1 MRIPPL
7 VKNNL
12 LVLMI
17 ITVFYFLYA
26 SIFLKPWKLTNFSLV
41 DDGQV
46 LIQSSSYLEDCVLR
60 LKCSKFIDQTFE
72 FGTSR
77 FRPTYWLIN
86 NIVYEVFRNNAQLHH
101 IFRVYVVGYAA
112 VILLSLALLDLS
124 VSSVF
129 VIGGALLFATNYS
142 LSENIIR
149 LGTNEPYQILFLA
162 AFSLIYLHTLVRR
175 DRRTKIPWVPI
186 FILTIT
192 VLIKESNIAI
202 LPTIFITEIL
212 VFGKKAFKRAS
223 LLAGI
228 PFIILLAGITIT
240 RFLSSTISTE
250 IPLYTS
256 NYVTSLGAII
266 AKSKENLVLLSNSLS
281 PFFKI
286 SLILLVLLMLNKTAR
301 VEFKVG
307 RVYFWGFFAL
317 FFTVILFPWEFVLER
332 YQLVA
337 VFGIIIFTMFLFDQ
351 AVKIF
356 RKYFFQV
363 KNEKMRV
370 FFNAALIVIV
380 LGLFLRGFPLN
391 LAKTVNYQS
400 RFLLVTQ
407 FEREQVRLI
416 AKYNGEKIFVNAK
429 ENINN
434 WEWLYEVPI
443 HLKFFYGI
451 EPNLEILKETIPS
464 KGYIFS
470 QVTFDKKYSGDE
482 LKKVGYEVL
491 ESKKYLVLW
500 IDPLEFRSRFF
511 SQPIS
516 TIINPPVSDYQ
527 EYYWEIGKVD

>member
-1 MRIPPL
+1 MKIPSL

-12 LVLMI
+12 LLLVV

-26 SIFLKPWKLTNFSLV
+26 SIFLKPWQLTNFSLV

-46 LIQSSSYLEDCVLR
+46 LIQSSSYLEDCFLR
-60 LKCSKFIDQTFE
+60 LKCSNFIDQTFE

-86 NIVYEVFRNNAQLHH
+86 NIVYEVFRNDAQLHH
-101 IFRVYVVGYAA
+101 IFRVYVVGYTA
-112 VILLSLALLDLS
+112 VILLSLALIDLS

-149 LGTNEPYQILFLA
+149 LGTNEPYQVLFLA

-175 DRRTKIPWVPI
+175 DRRTKIPWVLI
-186 FILTIT
+186 FILTII
-192 VLIKESNIAI
+192 VLIKESNIAV
-202 LPTIFITEIL
+202 LPAIFITEIL
-212 VFGKKAFKRAS
+212 FFGRKALKSAS

-256 NYVTSLGAII
+256 NYLTGLGAII
-266 AKSKENLVLLSNSLS
+266 ANSKENLVLLSNSLS

-286 SLILLVLLMLNKTAR
+286 SLILLVLLMLNKSAR
-301 VEFKVG
+301 EEFKTG
-307 RVYFWGFFAL
+307 RVYFWSFFTL

-337 VFGIIIFTMFLFDQ
+337 VFGIIILTMFLLDR

-356 RKYFFQV
+356 RKSFFQV
-363 KNEKMRV
+363 KNKKARV
-370 FFNAALIVIV
+370 FFNAALLVIV

-391 LAKTVNYQS
+391 LAKTINYQNW
-400 RFLLVTQ
+400 FLGVTQ
-407 FEREQVRLI
+407 FENEQVRLI
-416 AKYNGEKIFVNAK
+416 AKYSEEKVFINAK
-429 ENINN
+429 GNINN

-443 HLKFFYGI
+443 HLKFLYGI

-464 KGYIFS
+464 KVYIFS
-470 QVTFDKKYSGDE
+470 QVTFDTKYSEDK
-482 LKKVGYEVL
+482 LRKVGYKAIEN
-491 ESKKYLVLW
+491 KKYLIPW

-511 SQPIS
+511 SKPIPS
-516 TIINPPVSDYQ
+516 IISPTVGDYH
-527 EYYWEIGKVD
+527 EYYWEIGKVY